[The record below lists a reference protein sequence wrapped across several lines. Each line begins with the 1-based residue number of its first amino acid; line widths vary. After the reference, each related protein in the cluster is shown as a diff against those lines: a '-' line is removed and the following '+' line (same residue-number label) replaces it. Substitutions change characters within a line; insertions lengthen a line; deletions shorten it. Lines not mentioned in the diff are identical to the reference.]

1 MNDETQGSRR
11 ARRSTRNLLSFWLA
25 CLAVFLVAWS
35 WRPQEL
41 PTTAGGPAAGEAPAG
56 SVGSPPS
63 GAQAERATLVE
74 PASHTDSAAQTAA
87 ARTDARQAGTAQAGA
102 ARAGTASSDRP
113 ACATAG
119 SPPPSSSNRLL
130 SRLFLDNEDSWLAMR
145 AGLERIPHAAD
156 EPLYAG
162 IFAQCIKFQY
172 PPSSLLLLDFASA
185 LFGPRVLQNA
195 VLNGVSLL
203 MLGLMLGAVW
213 KIYTHL
219 LPAGWGSWGQHAV
232 PLLFTVTCYPVLKA
246 VELGQ
251 IQTWLNA
258 LFAVAVL
265 LYCKD
270 RRLAAGVLLGL
281 IATIKPQL
289 ALVLPW
295 ALLRRDWALAKG
307 MAGCAAVI
315 MTTSVLRYGLAPH
328 LEYVGV
334 VSALSRH
341 GESYYANH
349 SFNGLLLRALQLGT
363 NVTFEADRFAPYHP
377 LVHAGTTLSTLALVA
392 FALLSRRASHREL
405 PALNLV
411 LAGLC
416 FTMASPIAWEHHYG
430 LVPVVFAVLVPL
442 LLARKDVAP
451 ALWAALG
458 LSWILIAARFSAT
471 LALHDTGWNFLQSHV
486 YFGALLLLG
495 VLHLARREVG
505 APPPEPAGVLV
516 R

>member
-1 MNDETQGSRR
+1 MNDETQGSRP
-11 ARRSTRNLLSFWLA
+11 ARRSTRNLLSFWLV
-25 CLAVFLVAWS
+25 CLAVFVAAWS
-35 WRPQEL
+35 WRPQETSVAAIGL
-41 PTTAGGPAAGEAPAG
+41 VAQQPAGAQLHGSEAPA
-56 SVGSPPS
+56 
-63 GAQAERATLVE
+63 ALAE
-74 PASHTDSAAQTAA
+74 PASVTRTAQT
-87 ARTDARQAGTAQAGA
+87 TPEVS
-102 ARAGTASSDRP
+102 ASSADARP

-130 SRLFLDNEDSWLAMR
+130 RRLFLDNEDSWLAMR
-145 AGLERIPHAAD
+145 AGLERIPRAAD

-162 IFAQCIKFQY
+162 IFEQCIKFQY

-185 LFGPRVLQNA
+185 LFGPGVLHNA
-195 VLNGVSLL
+195 TLNVISLL
-203 MLGLMLGAVW
+203 MLGLMLAAVW
-213 KIYTHL
+213 KIYMHF
-219 LPAGWGSWGQHAV
+219 LPAGWGGWGQHAV

-270 RRLAAGVLLGL
+270 RKLAAGVLLGL

-315 MTTSVLRYGLAPH
+315 MTTSLIRYGFAPH

-392 FALLSRRASHREL
+392 FALLSKRASHREL

-430 LVPVVFAVLVPL
+430 LVPVVFAVVIPL
-442 LLARKDVAP
+442 LLSRRNVSP
-451 ALWAALG
+451 LLWAALG
-458 LSWILIAARFSAT
+458 LSWVLMAVRFSVT
-471 LALHDTGWNFLQSHV
+471 LALHDSAWNFLQSHV

-495 VLHLARREVG
+495 ALHVARRKRGAEG
-505 APPPEPAGVLV
+505 APALSP
-516 R
+516 